1 MKKKKIGRTIHPSG
15 VIFDAFNTIFMIVLA
30 IACIYPLWYIFIY
43 AISDPLEAA
52 KGLVFLPKDVTSTNF
67 SSILRDSKIFH
78 ALVVSF
84 ARTFIGAG
92 LTVICTSF
100 MAYLFMQPKLP
111 GRKFINRFVIFTMY
125 FSPGLIPWYLTMYYY
140 GLKNSFLLYVV
151 PTAVNAYYMILIKAY
166 LGSLPASL
174 SEAAEIDGAGIFQI
188 YSRIIFPLSKPILA
202 TVALFSAVG
211 QWNTWSDNFY
221 LVKDANLKTLQLT
234 LYEYFQS
241 SAPNMEN
248 LRDLAASMSQRTVTT
263 TSIRMA
269 IAMITIVPI
278 FMVYPFVQ
286 KYFQKGIMIGAV
298 KG

>member
-1 MKKKKIGRTIHPSG
+1 MKKKKIGRGIHPSN
-15 VIFDAFNTIFMIVLA
+15 VIFDTLNTIFMIVLA

-43 AISDPLEAA
+43 SISDPLEAA
-52 KGLVFLPKDVTSTNF
+52 KGLVFLPKDVTATNF
-67 SSILRDSKIFH
+67 SSILRDSRIFH
-78 ALVVSF
+78 ALVVSL

-111 GRKFINRFVIFTMY
+111 GRKFINRFVILTMY

-140 GLKNSFLLYVV
+140 GFKNSFLLYVV
-151 PTAVNAYYMILIKAY
+151 PSAVNAYYMILIKAY
-166 LGSLPASL
+166 LESVPASL
-174 SEAAEIDGAGIFQI
+174 SEAAEIDGAGVFQI
-188 YSRIIFPLSKPILA
+188 YYRVILPLSKPVLA
-202 TVALFSAVG
+202 TIALFSAVG

-241 SAPNMEN
+241 SAPNIEN
-248 LRDLAASMSQRTVTT
+248 LRDLAASMSERTVTT
-263 TSIRMA
+263 ISIRMA
-269 IAMITIVPI
+269 IAVITIIPI